1 MPIAAVPAG
10 VEIKKITPT
19 QKKALDELLK
29 KQKDADLQTEL
40 LTTIIP
46 TAAFVGVSVAAGVGI
61 WAYLNQESITNS
73 VKGFAEGSGKLV
85 ADALLNVLPS
95 PDTPLT
101 PEVTAQGTELDIC
114 TRFEADYVAQ
124 NDLKNS
130 IPIVGGTLQA
140 LGQLDTIKKMKK
152 NGCSKPFVIPQS
164 QWDQG

>member
-29 KQKDADLQTEL
+29 KQKETSL
-40 LTTIIP
+40 LETLIP
-46 TAAFVGVSVAAGVGI
+46 SLAFVGVSVAAGVGI
-61 WAYLNQESITNS
+61 WAYLNQESITDS
-73 VKGFAEGSGKLV
+73 VKGFAEGSGKIV

>member
-29 KQKDADLQTEL
+29 KQKETSL
-40 LTTIIP
+40 LETLIP
-46 TAAFVGVSVAAGVGI
+46 SLAFVGVSVAAGVGI

-73 VKGFAEGSGKLV
+73 VKGFAEGSGKIV

>member
-29 KQKDADLQTEL
+29 KQKETSL
-40 LTTIIP
+40 LETLIP
-46 TAAFVGVSVAAGVGI
+46 SLAFVGVSVAAGVGI
-61 WAYLNQESITNS
+61 WAYLNQESITDS
-73 VKGFAEGSGKLV
+73 VKGFAEGSGKIV

-152 NGCSKPFVIPQS
+152 NGCSKPFVIPQN